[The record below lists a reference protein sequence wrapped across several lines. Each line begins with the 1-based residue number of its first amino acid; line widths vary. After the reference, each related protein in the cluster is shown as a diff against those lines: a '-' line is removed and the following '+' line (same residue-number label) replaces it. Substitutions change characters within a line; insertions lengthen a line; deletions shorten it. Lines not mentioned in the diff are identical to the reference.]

1 MRIRQVFLLSTLLG
15 SLVGI
20 VAAVIFA
27 AGQWSSL
34 TRNQVVLRDSRLLA
48 ESLRLPE
55 ALNFERAFI
64 NPLLVAPAAATEG
77 QMAPVRQRLAQVDA
91 ALAAARP
98 LAGGA
103 QDTEALDRIQA
114 AFMRQR
120 TAALAAIAQPREARD
135 AGLVRDYVAQMFAAQ
150 EQAAAFA
157 ASIQR
162 RIAAAGGAAGPAAR
176 LALLGWEMRDQA
188 GRQVTLTVRATG
200 LRLPM
205 EGELAEQVALQ
216 RGRVD
221 AAWAQLR
228 ELALEVDSAP
238 VNQALAGVQN
248 GYWSRGGDMYAR
260 YVVPARG
267 QPPATTVDALFADVI
282 PVLDTITPL
291 RDAALAET
299 LRRAEAA
306 IDASWTN
313 FALACLLAAATI
325 GASLAGAWIFNRR
338 VVAPAGQLTLAVRGL
353 TGGAREVA
361 MPLQDRGDELG
372 ELAQAIDAMRRDA
385 VAAEADAR
393 ASLAEQQSRAARGAA
408 LEQAAR
414 AFEAEADRALGA
426 VTRAT
431 GQLQDQARTLTAA
444 AGEGNQQADAVAGAA
459 MTTSENVQL
468 VAAAIEELTASIA
481 EVHRRVAD
489 AARIA
494 SGAAGAARDG
504 NTAMTSLADSAS
516 RIGDVVRLISDIA
529 GQTNLLALNA
539 TIEAARAGEA
549 GKGFAVVAQ
558 EVKALAAQ
566 TAKATEEISAQIGA
580 MQGATDGAVTAIR
593 AIGDTVGQ
601 LEDVTVAV
609 ADTAREQ
616 AEATRSIAEAI
627 SRAATG
633 AQDAAHHAEAVRH
646 GAGRTRQTA
655 EAVQGATGDL
665 AQRGDELQ
673 SGVQRFL
680 TALRAA

>member
-15 SLVGI
+15 SLIGI
-20 VAAVIFA
+20 VAAVLFA
-27 AGQWSSL
+27 TSQWSSL
-34 TRNQVVLRDSRLLA
+34 SRNHLALQDSRLLA

-64 NPLLVAPAAATEG
+64 NPLLVAPGAATAE
-77 QMAPVRQRLAQVDA
+77 QMGPVRARVAEGDA
-91 ALAAARP
+91 ALAAARG
-98 LAGGA
+98 LTRGA
-103 QDTEALDRIQA
+103 EDLQALDRIQA
-114 AFMRQR
+114 AILRQR
-120 TAALAAIAQPREARD
+120 NAALSAIAQAREARD
-135 AGLVRDYVAQMFAAQ
+135 ATLVRDYVPQMFAAQ

-157 ASIQR
+157 ASVQR
-162 RIAAAGGAAGPAAR
+162 RIAAADGTLGPAAR
-176 LALLGWEMRDQA
+176 LALLAWEMRDQA

-205 EGELAEQVALQ
+205 EGELAEQVALL

-221 AAWAQLR
+221 AAWSSLR
-228 ELALEVDSAP
+228 ELSLEVRSPAIDA
-238 VNQALAGVQN
+238 AMAGVQA
-248 GYWSRGGDMYAR
+248 GYWTRGGDMYAR
-260 YVVPARG
+260 YVQPARG
-267 QPPATTVDALFADVI
+267 QPPATTVDALFSDVI
-282 PVLDTITPL
+282 PVLNTITPL

-299 LRRAEAA
+299 IRLAEEAIAAARLR
-306 IDASWTN
+306 
-313 FALACLLAAATI
+313 FVLACLLAAATI
-325 GASLAGAWIFNRR
+325 TASLAGAWVFNRR

-353 TGGAREVA
+353 TGGAREAA

-385 VAAEADAR
+385 LAAEAEAKAR
-393 ASLAEQQSRAARGAA
+393 LAAEQGRAARGAA

-426 VTRAT
+426 VARAT
-431 GQLQDQARTLTAA
+431 GQLQDQARGLAAA
-444 AGEGNQQADAVAGAA
+444 AGEGNHQADAVAGAA
-459 MTTSENVQL
+459 HTTSENVQV

-558 EVKALAAQ
+558 EVKALASQ
-566 TAKATEEISAQIGA
+566 TARATEEISAQIGA
-580 MQGATDGAVTAIR
+580 MQGATEGAVTAIR

-601 LEDVTVAV
+601 LEGVTVAV

-627 SRAATG
+627 TRAATG
-633 AQDAAHHAEAVRH
+633 AQDAAHHAEAVRQ
-646 GAGRTRQTA
+646 GAGRTRQTSDS
-655 EAVQGATGDL
+655 VQQATGAL
-665 AQRGDELQ
+665 AGCGDELQ
-673 SGVQRFL
+673 GGVRRFL
-680 TALRAA
+680 ATLRAA

>member
-15 SLVGI
+15 SIVG
-20 VAAVIFA
+20 VAAAVLFA
-27 AGQWSSL
+27 TAQWSALRSD
-34 TRNQVVLRDSRLLA
+34 RQALRDSRLLVQA
-48 ESLRLPE
+48 LRLPE

-64 NPLLVAPAAATEG
+64 NPLLVAPPPATAEQTG
-77 QMAPVRQRLAQVDA
+77 PVRQQITAGDA
-91 ALAAARP
+91 ALAEART
-98 LAGGA
+98 LASGA
-103 QDTEALDRIQA
+103 EDLAALDGLQA
-114 AFMRQR
+114 SIARLR
-120 TAALAAIAQPREARD
+120 GAALAAIALPREARD
-135 AGLVRDYVAQMFAAQ
+135 AGLMRDYVGQMFVAQ

-157 ASIQR
+157 ASVQR
-162 RIAAAGGAAGPAAR
+162 RIAAAGGTMGPAAR
-176 LALLGWEMRDQA
+176 LSLLAWEMRDQA
-188 GRQVTLTVRATG
+188 GRQVTLVVRAAG

-221 AAWAQLR
+221 AAWSSLR
-228 ELALEVDSAP
+228 ELALEVGSPA
-238 VNQALAGVQN
+238 VNQAMAGIQA

-260 YVVPARG
+260 YVQPGRG
-267 QPPATTVDALFADVI
+267 APPATTVDELFRDVV
-282 PVLDTITPL
+282 PVLNTITPL
-291 RDAALAET
+291 RDAGLAET

-306 IDASWTN
+306 IDAAELRFT
-313 FALACLLAAATI
+313 LACLLAATSI
-325 GASLAGAWIFNRR
+325 LASLAGAWWFNRR
-338 VVAPAGQLTLAVRGL
+338 VVAPTGQLTRAVRDL
-353 TGGAREVA
+353 TAGARQVA
-361 MPLQDRGDELG
+361 MPMQDRGDELG
-372 ELAQAIDAMRRDA
+372 ELAQAIDGMRRDA
-385 VAAEADAR
+385 VAAEAEAR
-393 ASLAEQQSRAARGAA
+393 ASLVAEQARAARGTA

-414 AFEAEADRALGA
+414 AFEAEADRALAA

-459 MTTSENVQL
+459 MTASENVQV

-516 RIGDVVRLISDIA
+516 RIGDVVKLISDIA

-558 EVKALAAQ
+558 EVKALASQ

-580 MQGATDGAVTAIR
+580 MQGATDGAVSAIR
-593 AIGDTVGQ
+593 AIGETVGQ
-601 LEDVTVAV
+601 LEGVTVAV

-633 AQDAAHHAEAVRH
+633 AQDAAHHADAVRH

-655 EAVQGATGDL
+655 EALQGATGEL
-665 AQRGDELQ
+665 ASRGDELQ